1 MSNGLTFS
9 TLEAA
14 NEYVENLREEGLDG
28 KVYSDKNAGTYK
40 VKLIVPQQTMQATEG
55 LPSES
60 KGGVSKVARMFGK
73 GVKSLG
79 ENLAHPDDPRRPR
92 IGRLPTHRSEM
103 GISQKINLEAMKDP
117 SLRGKDISGRKH

>member
-9 TLEAA
+9 TLKAA
-14 NEYVENLREEGLDG
+14 NEYAKNLREEGLDG
-28 KVYSDKNAGTYK
+28 KIYSDKNAGTYK

-60 KGGVSKVARMFGK
+60 RGGVSKVARMFGK

-79 ENLAHPDDPRRPR
+79 ENLAHPDDSRRPK
-92 IGRLPTHRSEM
+92 IGQMATHRSEM
-103 GISQKINLEAMKDP
+103 GISQKINLENMKDP
-117 SLRGKDISGRKH
+117 SLRGKSISGRRT